1 MVININAELAATFN
15 LKIPHPT
22 AAVRQRD
29 LDIVMTGF
37 QFDHAHIGRSVA
49 LGLPVNAQRKT
60 ARIGRDLNL
69 SVLDLALLFSVGGRR
84 RAGQAE

>member
-15 LKIPHPT
+15 LKVAHPT

-29 LDIVMTGF
+29 LDIVMSGF
-37 QFDHAHIGRSVA
+37 QFDHAHVGGSVA

-60 ARIGRDLNL
+60 AGVGRDLDL
-69 SVLDLALLFSVGGRR
+69 SVLYLAFLFSVGGRR